1 MMDPVNSARPR
12 VSRETR
18 MLITTIVISIVALWV
33 LSRVRFPER
42 EAATAPVPPILSPLI
57 RPPNFAD
64 LAAAVA
70 ATQAEVAPYLFTPA
84 VAGDADATRAGAAVQ
99 ALRIGSGLAVALTPV
114 DALQRDDVVGHD
126 RATGLTVIKARPPD
140 VAEPSPWA
148 PRQPEQP
155 RYLFAAQ
162 AGPDGPSMRP
172 LFIDSLSPTDSPLWP
187 PPVWLPRSEVDARP
201 GTFMFTSDGLFAGL
215 VVEMRGRKAIVPG
228 DAVLREAERVRQAGY
243 KTAGRLD
250 IEVRMLTPSLTSAI
264 GEASGVVVAWVDP
277 AGAAVGKLAAGDLVE
292 AVDGALVP
300 TIEHWVARTA
310 RLAPKESVVLHVR
323 RQQDV
328 FDVTLIASGSDA
340 PIAPAL
346 GLTMRASRGVGAEIV
361 SVVRGSVADRAGL
374 RPGDLITSIG
384 TAATPLPAEVSRA
397 FAAVADG
404 GAILAAITRGD
415 RHDIVALTK
424 R

>member
-1 MMDPVNSARPR
+1 MWS
-12 VSRETR
+12 E
-18 MLITTIVISIVALWV
+18 
-33 LSRVRFPER
+33 
-42 EAATAPVPPILSPLI
+42 
-57 RPPNFAD
+57 
-64 LAAAVA
+64 
-70 ATQAEVAPYLFTPA
+70 
-84 VAGDADATRAGAAVQ
+84 
-99 ALRIGSGLAVALTPV
+99 
-114 DALQRDDVVGHD
+114 HD

-148 PRQPEQP
+148 PRLPEQP

-187 PPVWLPRSEVDARP
+187 PPVWLPRSEFDARP
-201 GTFMFTSDGLFAGL
+201 GTFMFTADGLFAGL

-323 RQQDV
+323 RAAGRLRRHPDRQRERRADR
-328 FDVTLIASGSDA
+328 TRSGADDA
-340 PIAPAL
+340 GEPRCRRGDCQRCPRL
-346 GLTMRASRGVGAEIV
+346 GGRSRGLETRRPHHLDRDGGA
-361 SVVRGSVADRAGL
+361 
-374 RPGDLITSIG
+374 
-384 TAATPLPAEVSRA
+384 PLPARCRVRSQPSPTAVPSLRRLHVAIGTTSSR
-397 FAAVADG
+397 
-404 GAILAAITRGD
+404 
-415 RHDIVALTK
+415 
-424 R
+424 